1 MMYTGDGGEPLSP
14 CENGPFECGSPFVKG
29 WRPAVNSFTRSTTHG
44 GAPDIESVSLISAF
58 SALLMCL
65 VTSFLT
71 IRLSIENAFTSIACS
86 VSGKAAGVGEG
97 VEGVEDFPNSEANDV
112 DSRDEV
118 ACDETERCTVR
129 GGSGGLVVICGISG
143 SVEVCEV
150 RVNVGYVCEN
160 GENEMGGKGGKEA
173 RAEARV
179 DGTSKASKGLEPG
192 RREDRRVSVWL

>member
-1 MMYTGDGGEPLSP
+1 M
-14 CENGPFECGSPFVKG
+14 
-29 WRPAVNSFTRSTTHG
+29 NSFTRSTTHG

-58 SALLMCL
+58 SALLVCL

-86 VSGKAAGVGEG
+86 VSSKEVAGVGEG
-97 VEGVEDFPNSEANDV
+97 VEGVEDLPNSEANDV

-118 ACDETERCTVR
+118 ACDDTERCAVR
-129 GGSGGLVVICGISG
+129 GGSGGLVVICGRSG

-150 RVNVGYVCEN
+150 KVNVGYVCEN
-160 GENEMGGKGGKEA
+160 GEDEMGGKGGKEA

-179 DGTSKASKGLEPG
+179 DATSKASKGLEPG